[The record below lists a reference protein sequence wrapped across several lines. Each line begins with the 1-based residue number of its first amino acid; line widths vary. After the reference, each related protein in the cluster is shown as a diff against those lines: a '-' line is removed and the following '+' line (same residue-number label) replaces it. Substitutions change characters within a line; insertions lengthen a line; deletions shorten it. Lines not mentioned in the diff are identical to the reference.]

1 MRTTLNTLSH
11 QNNQTIVLA
20 SNNAGK
26 LAEFER
32 LFALL
37 DVRIEPQKKFN
48 VSSVQEPFKTFVE
61 NALVKARH
69 ASAQT
74 GLPAIADDSGICV
87 DALNG
92 APGVLSARYAA
103 SQLAENRLD
112 ATAQKLLLGLDPDAA
127 NNALLLHQM
136 QGVNE
141 RRACFV
147 AVLVHVRYPDDPLP
161 LIAQGIWWGEVAN
174 KPKGAYGFG
183 YDPVFWLPDLRCS
196 AAELDATHKNEIS
209 HRGQAL
215 RVLFAELKTIY

>member
-1 MRTTLNTLSH
+1 MRATLKAPPH
-11 QNNQTIVLA
+11 QDSQTIVLA

-32 LFALL
+32 LFASLN
-37 DVRIEPQKKFN
+37 VCIEPQKKFN
-48 VSSVQEPFKTFVE
+48 ISQAAEPFNTFVE
-61 NALVKARH
+61 NALAKARH

-103 SQLAENRLD
+103 VELANNTLDSAVRAQLQHLD
-112 ATAQKLLLGLDPDAA
+112 ADEA
-127 NNALLLHQM
+127 NNTLLLHQM
-136 QGVNE
+136 QGIKQ

-147 AVLVHVRYPDDPLP
+147 AALVHVRHPDDPLP
-161 LIAQGIWWGEVAN
+161 LIAQGIWWGQVAHA
-174 KPKGAYGFG
+174 PSGTHGFG
-183 YDPVFWLPDLRCS
+183 YDPIFWLPDLHCS
-196 AAELDATHKNEIS
+196 AAELDATRKNEIS

-215 RVLFAELKTIY
+215 QALLAELKAIY